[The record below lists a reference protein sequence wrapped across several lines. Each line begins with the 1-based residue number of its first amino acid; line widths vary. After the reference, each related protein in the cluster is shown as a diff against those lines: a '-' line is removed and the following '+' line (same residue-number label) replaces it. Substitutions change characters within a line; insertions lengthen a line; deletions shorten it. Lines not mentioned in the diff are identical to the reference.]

1 MPRLNSFSRLLE
13 ASRPP
18 ANRVAMAAVRPVK
31 IEISRETL
39 ARICL
44 GELHMW
50 PGCETVASV
59 GILAAPNGGFMV
71 RVIEYGEAKKRL
83 ADRAARCIERE
94 KLRRYCLEP
103 G

>member
-1 MPRLNSFSRLLE
+1 M
-13 ASRPP
+13 AS
-18 ANRVAMAAVRPVK
+18 RPVK

-39 ARICL
+39 ARLCL

-59 GILAAPNGGFMV
+59 GILGASCGRFLV

-83 ADRAARCIERE
+83 ADRAVRCIERE
-94 KLRRYCLEP
+94 KSRRYCLEVEP
-103 G
+103 IALPRRAKK